1 MSFNRKTIPP
11 LAEFKK
17 RLEETPKLLEYLMKA
32 DSVSGPTESMEYLD
46 RLLKDFQ
53 EKQTKENIQSH
64 PE

>member
-1 MSFNRKTIPP
+1 MSFNRKIIPP

-17 RLEETPKLLEYLMKA
+17 RLEDNPKLLEYLIKA

-53 EKQTKENIQSH
+53 EKHREENIQSH
-64 PE
+64 SE